1 MKINSCNYSGQNKC
15 GMFLSSFLQKSGKNV
30 PLLRTAQFAKNI
42 IYLLI
47 TMNFIHRKKL
57 IAPTGLR
64 TEYLQ
69 IFY

>member
-1 MKINSCNYSGQNKC
+1 
-15 GMFLSSFLQKSGKNV
+15 MFLSSFLQKSGKNV
-30 PLLRTAQFAKNI
+30 PLLRTAQAAKNI

-47 TMNFIHRKKL
+47 TTNFIRRKKL

-64 TEYLQ
+64 PEYLQ

>member
-1 MKINSCNYSGQNKC
+1 
-15 GMFLSSFLQKSGKNV
+15 MFLSSFLQKSGKNV